1 MIVVDTSAIMAI
13 LFQEDEASSAAKALA
28 DASTRLFSAAN
39 WVEAAIVA
47 EAKKGAA
54 GALEFDALIDS
65 AGIEIV
71 PLTDDAARAAR
82 VAWRRYGKGRH
93 AAGLNYGDCFAYGLA
108 KEKGAPLLA
117 IGADFAKTD
126 IVMAI

>member
-13 LFQEDEASSAAKALA
+13 LFQEDGASSAAKALA
-28 DASTRLFSAAN
+28 EASSRFLAAAN
-39 WVEAAIVA
+39 LVEASIVA
-47 EAKKGAA
+47 EARKGAA
-54 GALEFDALIDS
+54 GALEFDALIET

-71 PLTDDAARAAR
+71 PVSEDTARAAR

-93 AAGLNYGDCFAYGLA
+93 PAGLNFGDCFAYGLA

-117 IGADFAKTD
+117 VGADFSKTD